1 VSIVYAL
8 IGSIST
14 FLAGFAFGF
23 GFFRETPF
31 YIIIFFLFF
40 PFILAMQMLA
50 YFLSTLTPTLKSS
63 NTLSY
68 AIMLFA
74 IVVESFSSDNMLIT
88 FLFTEDANEIVT
100 FLKYFFWFYPPF
112 SYTKVKIF
120 LSRFLLISLNTQAI
134 TLVLIRGDGWRVQSI
149 TI

>member
-1 VSIVYAL
+1 MDHNIGLNIFGATHGAYWVSWFAVSNVYAL
-8 IGSIST
+8 IASVST
-14 FLAGFAFGF
+14 FLAGLAFGF

-63 NTLSY
+63 NTVSY

-74 IVVESFSSDNMLIT
+74 IVVESFSSDNMLIS
-88 FLFTEDANEIVT
+88 FIFT
-100 FLKYFFWFYPPF
+100 
-112 SYTKVKIF
+112 
-120 LSRFLLISLNTQAI
+120 
-134 TLVLIRGDGWRVQSI
+134 
-149 TI
+149 